1 MKNFIRGLKMLDYDS
16 ERTKKTYIISL
27 IWELLLSGI
36 VCLITVK
43 RYDAIKEIDETD
55 EMDEE
60 RFEKETAEV
69 VKKNTKLWCG
79 AAILLWITGIY
90 ALFKMDYTTV
100 GEWWDRHFKK

>member
-43 RYDAIKEIDETD
+43 RYDAIKEID
-55 EMDEE
+55 
-60 RFEKETAEV
+60 
-69 VKKNTKLWCG
+69 
-79 AAILLWITGIY
+79 
-90 ALFKMDYTTV
+90 
-100 GEWWDRHFKK
+100 